1 MNYSATLDFLF
12 SLLPMFQ
19 RIGPAAYKN
28 SLDNILRLDE
38 FYGHP
43 HEKFRTIHVGGTN
56 GKGSVSHILAS
67 VLQSAGYKTGLYTS
81 PHLKDFRE
89 RIRINGKMISKSDV
103 ISWVKDFRNRNI
115 LEETDPSFFEI
126 TVAMAFDLFARNHVD
141 IAVVE
146 VGLGGRLDS
155 TNIILPEV
163 SVITN
168 IGLDH
173 TSLLGDTL
181 EKIAVEKA
189 GIIKQGVPVVIG
201 SYRNETSAV
210 FERESAFRDSPL
222 FFADKEYAVKYALS
236 DMSGN
241 QVVAVE
247 KNGVQVFPGLKLDL
261 KGKYQHKNLPT
272 VLKTIDILQ
281 EKGWNISENNV
292 YSGLSRVVK
301 NTGLQ
306 GRWQVIG
313 NNPLIVADTAHNA
326 DGISEVVKQIGQTP
340 FRKLHIVFGMV
351 SDKDPQGVLKL
362 LPKEAEYYFTKADIP
377 RALAEDSL
385 EAVAC
390 KMGLKGS
397 KFHTVADAFKAAV
410 GNAGK
415 DDLVFVGGSTF
426 VVAEVL

>member
-1 MNYSATLDFLF
+1 LNYSDTLDFLF
-12 SLLPMFQ
+12 SRLPMFQ

-28 SLDNILRLDE
+28 SLDNILRLDQL
-38 FYGHP
+38 YGHP
-43 HEKFRTIHVGGTN
+43 HKKFKSIHVAGTN
-56 GKGSVSHILAS
+56 GKGSVSHMLAS

-103 ISWVKDFRNRNI
+103 ISWVKDFRKRNI

-126 TVAMAFDLFARNHVD
+126 TVAMAFDLFARSHID

-155 TNIILPEV
+155 TNIIFPEV

-173 TSLLGDTL
+173 TALLGETL

-210 FERESAFRDSPL
+210 FEKESAMKDSPL
-222 FFADKEYAVKYALS
+222 FFAGKEYEVQYALS

-247 KNGVQVFPGLKLDL
+247 KNGVPVFPGLKLDL
-261 KGKYQHKNLPT
+261 KGKYQHRNLPT

-281 EKGWNISENNV
+281 EKGWNISENNI
-292 YSGLSRVVK
+292 YNGLSLVVK

-306 GRWQVIG
+306 GRWQIIG

-326 DGISEVVKQIGQTP
+326 DGISEVVKQIEQTP
-340 FRKLHIVFGMV
+340 FRKLHIIFGMV
-351 SDKDPQGVLKL
+351 SDKDPEGVLRL
-362 LPKEAEYYFTKADIP
+362 LPKGAEYYFTKANIP
-377 RALAEDSL
+377 RALAEDRL
-385 EAVAC
+385 EADAA
-390 KMGLKGS
+390 KMGLKGY
-397 KFHTVADAFKAAV
+397 KFHSVADAFKAAV

-415 DDLVFVGGSTF
+415 DDLIFVGGSTF